1 MYKKRVDCGTR
12 IRRNVVSS
20 KDLKLSMFYSPSP
33 VDVFMMNMHENI
45 CGEEKSCRVTSDIY
59 MLFNQQR
66 LDRQSR
72 EALVNYFDNMSVNSP
87 SLSSLRSKL
96 TDDQLISL
104 VKSRYISSM
113 SELLEWS
120 MYLNSL
126 ADSEI
131 KAFLAAQQPAIF
143 SESKEI
149 FSESKVSQGV
159 ENSSSSAPA
168 AE

>member
-12 IRRNVVSS
+12 IRRNVVSR

-33 VDVFMMNMHENI
+33 IDVFMMNNHENI
-45 CGEEKSCRVTSDIY
+45 CGDEKSCRVTSDIY

-87 SLSSLRSKL
+87 SLSSLRSRMS
-96 TDDQLISL
+96 DDQLISL
-104 VKSRYISSM
+104 IKSRYISSM

-131 KAFLAAQQPAIF
+131 KAYLAAQQALDNFGSQELQEP
-143 SESKEI
+143 
-149 FSESKVSQGV
+149 QGV
-159 ENSSSSAPA
+159 ETPPASAPA

>member
-20 KDLKLSMFYSPSP
+20 KDLKVSMFYAPSP
-33 VDVFMMNMHENI
+33 IDGFMFNLHENI
-45 CGEEKSCRVTSDIY
+45 CGDDKSCRVTSDIY

-72 EALVNYFDNMSVNSP
+72 EALLNYFDNMSVNSP
-87 SLSSLRSKL
+87 TLSSLRSKL

-104 VKSRYISSM
+104 IKSRYISSM

-131 KAFLAAQQPAIF
+131 KAFLAAQQPVVD
-143 SESKEI
+143 SD
-149 FSESKVSQGV
+149 SQGNQGAETPPV
-159 ENSSSSAPA
+159 PAPA

>member
-12 IRRNVVSS
+12 IRRNVVSP

-33 VDVFMMNMHENI
+33 IDGFMMNMHENI
-45 CGEEKSCRVTSDIY
+45 CGDGKSCRVTSDIY

-72 EALVNYFDNMSVNSP
+72 EALINYFDNMSVNSP

-131 KAFLAAQQPAIF
+131 KAFLAAQQPAVDPG
-143 SESKEI
+143 SKDAGDTVD
-149 FSESKVSQGV
+149 ST
-159 ENSSSSAPA
+159 SAPV

>member
-20 KDLKLSMFYSPSP
+20 KDLKLSAFYAPSP
-33 VDVFMMNMHENI
+33 IDAFMMNIHENI
-45 CGEEKSCRVTSDIY
+45 CGDEKSCRVTSDIY

-72 EALVNYFDNMSVNSP
+72 EALINYFDNMSVNSP

-96 TDDQLISL
+96 TDDQLIKL

-120 MYLNSL
+120 TYLNSL

-131 KAFLAAQQPAIF
+131 KAFLAAQQPVAGSG
-143 SESKEI
+143 SEG
-149 FSESKVSQGV
+149 SEGS
-159 ENSSSSAPA
+159 ETSSSTAAA

>member
-12 IRRNVVSS
+12 IRRNVVSP
-20 KDLKLSMFYSPSP
+20 KDLKLSMFYAPSP
-33 VDVFMMNMHENI
+33 IDGFMMNMHENI
-45 CGEEKSCRVTSDIY
+45 CGDGKSCRVTSDIY

-87 SLSSLRSKL
+87 SLSSLRSRL

-131 KAFLAAQQPAIF
+131 KAFLAAQQPAVS
-143 SESKEI
+143 SESKAN
-149 FSESKVSQGV
+149 QDV
-159 ENSSSSAPA
+159 ENSSTSAPA